1 LWKTVDG
8 YKTKPITL
16 QLQVDWDKRDGKA
29 RADILLHLKDFQFFF
44 INDLKTSK
52 EMWDGL
58 CSMFETK
65 QLSQKYSLQNN
76 YSMEMYEEDL
86 VIEHLNNIVK

>member
-1 LWKTVDG
+1 LWKIVDG
-8 YKTKPITL
+8 SKTRPLTP
-16 QLQVDWDKRDGKA
+16 QLQVDWDKKDGNAKA
-29 RADILLHLKDFQFFF
+29 NIFLHLKKIRLFL

-65 QLSQKYSLQNN
+65 HAIRK
-76 YSMEMYEEDL
+76 MF
-86 VIEHLNNIVK
+86 LNFLL